1 MGNSPTAEPESRGTT
16 LLCRTITLQDSH
28 SGDADGRQVAW
39 RFAAAAA
46 VQRDAASCRNSEIWE
61 VAARRAALIAQEPS
75 VGSSARA
82 SLPACRDAL
91 ANAAAAAV
99 CPPRTD
105 GTVTTAGPLLRFPG
119 LSNELRLSSS
129 GSAPLGRFSSSVRFL
144 FSLGSNSRAGRVGV
158 PRMQTA

>member
-1 MGNSPTAEPESRGTT
+1 MLPLQA
-16 LLCRTITLQDSH
+16 LLRRTVTLQDSH
-28 SGDADGRQVAW
+28 GGDADGRQVL
-39 RFAAAAA
+39 RRLAAAAA

-129 GSAPLGRFSSSVRFL
+129 GSAPLL
-144 FSLGSNSRAGRVGV
+144 LSRSPGGPGPAETRVHR
-158 PRMQTA
+158 PTWPTLT